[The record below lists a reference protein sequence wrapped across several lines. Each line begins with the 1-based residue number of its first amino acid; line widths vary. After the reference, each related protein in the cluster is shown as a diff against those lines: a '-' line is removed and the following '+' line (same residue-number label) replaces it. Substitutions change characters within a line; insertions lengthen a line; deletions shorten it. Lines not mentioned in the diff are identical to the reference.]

1 MLKIWQKFKKFIRL
15 ACTFTGGVT
24 LAIVM
29 GLFFIKIANAPKSI
43 RKNSYLT
50 IDLNKPMSETENS
63 NIINDLTGENSISLL
78 KLLQT
83 IEYASQ
89 DENIIGLV
97 VKINKTHLEPAQI
110 QDVARAVSLF
120 KLSGKKTV
128 VFSQGFGDFG
138 RGNMEYYLASFFDEI
153 YMQPH
158 TYIGLT
164 GINIEVPFAKDFLD
178 KIGIYPEFYTR
189 YEYKNAMASFT
200 DFRISKEYSE
210 QMKSLGNSLLG
221 ELKLDITNNRKLND
235 SFESIINKAPLS
247 AIEGKKLGLVDEI
260 MYQQQLE
267 QKLKKEGAEYFVD
280 IKDYA
285 SELYPNEGNLP
296 TVAVLNLDGEIVEG
310 RSEDNFNQSGVIGS
324 QSVVENIEN
333 IKELSNLKAVV
344 VRINSPGGSYN
355 ASDEIYFALQQ
366 LKVDKKVPIIVSQSA
381 YAASGGYF
389 ISLAGDYIFAEPMT
403 ITGSIGVLGG
413 KVVFEKLWKKLGVN
427 WSNIALGKNAGILSP
442 NHAFSA
448 EEKKIFNASL
458 DEVYLDFITKVKE
471 NRKLTES
478 IDLIARGRVW
488 TGRQAQKL
496 GLIDDLGGFSEAVV
510 KALKAGKVKE
520 NQKIKIVSYPKEKS
534 FGEKISALLSS
545 TNNIK
550 VEKAIEQSGVDITNL
565 KLFKR
570 LQYDTV
576 LLPFKIEM

>member
-1 MLKIWQKFKKFIRL
+1 MLKIWKNFKNFIRM
-15 ACTFTGGVT
+15 ACTFVGGVT
-24 LAIVM
+24 LITLI
-29 GLFFIKIANAPKSI
+29 GLFFIKVANTPKPVQ
-43 RKNSYLT
+43 KNSYLT
-50 IDLNKPMSETENS
+50 VDLNKPISESENS
-63 NIINDLTGENSISLL
+63 TIINDLTGETSISLI

-110 QDVARAVSLF
+110 QDIARTVSLF
-120 KLSGKKTV
+120 KASGKKTV

-164 GINIEVPFAKDFLD
+164 GINIEVPFAKNLLD
-178 KIGIYPEFYTR
+178 KFGIYPEFYTR

-200 DFRISKEYSE
+200 DFQISKEYSE
-210 QMKSLGNSLLG
+210 QMKSLGNSLLT
-221 ELKLDITNNRKLND
+221 ELKLDIENNRKLND
-235 SFESIINKAPLS
+235 SFENIMNKAPLS
-247 AIEGKKLGLVDEI
+247 ADDGKKMGLVDEI

-267 QKLKKEGAEYFVD
+267 QKIKEEGAEYFVD

-285 SELYPNEGNLP
+285 SALYPNEGNLP

-310 RSEDNFNQSGVIGS
+310 LSEDNLNQSNVIGS
-324 QSVVENIEN
+324 QSVVNDIEN
-333 IKELSNLKAVV
+333 IKKLNKLKAVV

-355 ASDEIYFALQQ
+355 AADEIYFALQQ
-366 LKVDKKVPIIVSQSA
+366 LKKDKKVPIIVSQSA

-413 KVVFEKLWKKLGVN
+413 KVVFEKLWKKLGIN
-427 WSNIALGKNAGILSP
+427 WSRIALGKNAGILSP

-448 EEKKIFNASL
+448 EEKKMFNASL
-458 DEVYLDFITKVKE
+458 DEVYSDFVTKVQE
-471 NRKLTES
+471 NRKLAKS

-488 TGRQAQKL
+488 TGRQALNL
-496 GLIDDLGGFSEAVV
+496 GLIDDLGGFSEALV
-510 KALKAGKVKE
+510 KALKTGKVKE

-576 LLPFKIEM
+576 LSPFKIEM